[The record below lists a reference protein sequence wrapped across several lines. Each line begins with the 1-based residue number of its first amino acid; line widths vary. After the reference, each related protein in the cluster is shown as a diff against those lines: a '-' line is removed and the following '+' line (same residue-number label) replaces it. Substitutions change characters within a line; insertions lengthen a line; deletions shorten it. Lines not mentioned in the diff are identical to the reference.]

1 MHFSKQ
7 TLFLLGL
14 RNHLFMFRT
23 PKTLITKTIVQL
35 TRLSSIGICSI
46 LLCSCLEET
55 NSSDA
60 ADLEKLMHELNTAVL
75 SDDASGLDSII
86 SQAKRLPQGSG
97 ARAKSLILSTAQAK
111 LGKISN
117 KRISGETALVSAR
130 FQHAVLVANQASMLH
145 FAANAMSAA
154 AKLDGSDAAGTYQT
168 SMKQVNETLRRQ
180 LDQARAE
187 ISRLS
192 YESEKAKVIAKSL
205 LEEANVLLVVA
216 EELDD
221 VDGLKPFKKGMAKM
235 RKSDQSHLVAGI
247 KEIESAFI
255 AARQADDALVE
266 LEAIAD
272 KLQYIRE
279 SMELLGT
286 FRQTSKEGASELRKH
301 ADERDSESA
310 AILTESTQL
319 ASELLTRWESAS
331 ALLEESIQSRGGGK
345 STQSKESKAAGA
357 SWTSQTAWS
366 LGQIQESQVNFLS
379 EECAA
384 LTQVLDSGIVT
395 GATKWQ
401 TILEA
406 CQAQV
411 TQLTAASLQSYEKAK
426 ETAREL
432 GGDGE
437 SSVFQLDVRI
447 AKLSGT
453 ASPVNPHTLEE
464 TPEDNSTSQST
475 STGSGFSTPQELVVF
490 INENFGSAAESKAY
504 LTKTPNSKKV
514 FDTVRSLYAGLDL
527 LSTAIDEK
535 FGNKGSGLLLAFENM
550 IPEFTADPSTIVMVS
565 DDTATITVSNHLY
578 TMLKTD
584 NGWLVDFD
592 AVVESEGLMQQLPQ
606 ITKVVGALR
615 SVTAQINDGSITDVG
630 QLQFALGAAMMGG

>member
-447 AKLSGT
+447 AKLNGT

>member
-130 FQHAVLVANQASMLH
+130 FQQAVLVANQASMLR

>member
-1 MHFSKQ
+1 
-7 TLFLLGL
+7 
-14 RNHLFMFRT
+14 
-23 PKTLITKTIVQL
+23 
-35 TRLSSIGICSI
+35 
-46 LLCSCLEET
+46 
-55 NSSDA
+55 
-60 ADLEKLMHELNTAVL
+60 
-75 SDDASGLDSII
+75 
-86 SQAKRLPQGSG
+86 
-97 ARAKSLILSTAQAK
+97 
-111 LGKISN
+111 
-117 KRISGETALVSAR
+117 
-130 FQHAVLVANQASMLH
+130 
-145 FAANAMSAA
+145 
-154 AKLDGSDAAGTYQT
+154 
-168 SMKQVNETLRRQ
+168 
-180 LDQARAE
+180 
-187 ISRLS
+187 
-192 YESEKAKVIAKSL
+192 
-205 LEEANVLLVVA
+205 
-216 EELDD
+216 
-221 VDGLKPFKKGMAKM
+221 
-235 RKSDQSHLVAGI
+235 
-247 KEIESAFI
+247 
-255 AARQADDALVE
+255 
-266 LEAIAD
+266 
-272 KLQYIRE
+272 
-279 SMELLGT
+279 MELLGT

>member
-117 KRISGETALVSAR
+117 KRISGETALVSAK
-130 FQHAVLVANQASMLH
+130 FQHAVLVANQASMLR

-550 IPEFTADPSTIVMVS
+550 IPEFAADPSTIVMVS

-578 TMLKTD
+578 TMLKTE

>member
-1 MHFSKQ
+1 MHLFERI
-7 TLFLLGL
+7 LFLLGL

-23 PKTLITKTIVQL
+23 PKTLVTKTIFQL

-46 LLCSCLEET
+46 LLCSCLEEAS
-55 NSSDA
+55 SSDA
-60 ADLEKLMHELNTAVL
+60 ANLEKLMHELNTAVL
-75 SDDASGLDSII
+75 SDDTSGLESII
-86 SQAKRLPQGSG
+86 DAAKRLPQGSG
-97 ARAKSLILSTAQAK
+97 AKAKTLILSTAQAK
-111 LGKISN
+111 LGKISG
-117 KRISGETALVSAR
+117 KRISGETALVSAS
-130 FQHAVLVANQASMLH
+130 FKHAVLVANQASMLRS
-145 FAANAMSAA
+145 AATAMSAA
-154 AKLDGSDAAGTYQT
+154 AKLDGGDAAATYQT
-168 SMKQVNETLRRQ
+168 SMKQVKETLHRQ
-180 LDQARAE
+180 LDQARAD

-192 YESEKAKVIAKSL
+192 YESEKAEVIAKAL
-205 LEEANVLLVVA
+205 LEEANTLLVIA

-235 RKSDQSHLVAGI
+235 RKSDQSHLLAVT
-247 KEIESAFI
+247 KEIESTFI
-255 AARQADDALVE
+255 AARQADDASVE
-266 LEAIAD
+266 LEALALR
-272 KLQYIRE
+272 LQGIRY

-286 FRQTSKEGASELRKH
+286 FRQTSKEGASELRKL
-301 ADERDSESA
+301 ADERDSASA

-331 ALLEESIQSRGGGK
+331 TLLEESIQSRGGGR
-345 STQSKESKAAGA
+345 STQSKESKAAGD
-357 SWTSQTAWS
+357 SWKLKTAWS
-366 LGQIQESQVNFLS
+366 LGQMQESQVNFLT

-384 LTQVLDSGIVT
+384 LTEVLDSGIVT
-395 GATKWQ
+395 GATRWQ

-432 GGDGE
+432 GRDGE

-453 ASPVNPHTLEE
+453 ASPVTPNTPEE
-464 TPEDNSTSQST
+464 TPQDNTTSQST

-490 INENFGSAAESKAY
+490 INENFGFASESKAY
-504 LTKTPNSKKV
+504 LKKTPNAKKV
-514 FDTVRSLYAGLDL
+514 FDTVQSLYAGFDQ

-535 FGNKGSGLLLAFENM
+535 FGNKGSSSLRAFENM
-550 IPEFTADPSTIVMVS
+550 IPEFAADPSTIVMVT

-578 TMLKTD
+578 TMLKTE

-592 AVVESEGLMQQLPQ
+592 AVVESVGLMQQLPQ
-606 ITKVVGALR
+606 ITKVVRALQ

-630 QLQFALGAAMMGG
+630 QLQFAIGAAMMGG